1 MEGDP
6 ALRARRRQLARS
18 WRGDPAEALAG
29 ASLLLTGPSGL
40 TVVLGGGP
48 PPQRV
53 SVRSILSGAAGTR
66 LRLTAATRNLPVVDA
81 ADLSL
86 RLARR
91 LPPSLTPTPEHLA
104 ELASLWPAA
113 VATPAP

>member
-48 PPQRV
+48 PPHRV

-66 LRLTAATRNLPVVDA
+66 LRLAAATRKLPAVDA
-81 ADLSL
+81 ADLAV
-86 RLARR
+86 RLASRR
-91 LPPSLTPTPEHLA
+91 PPSLPPTPEQLA
-104 ELASLWPAA
+104 ELAALWPVAA
-113 VATPAP
+113 ATPAH